1 MSHLILGTDTCLFTQ
16 RLSLLCTANT
26 EAEAMHYLGE
36 YWTYVVRGA
45 NGGGRGDTRWGE
57 AGDVGVGVV

>member
-45 NGGGRGDTRWGE
+45 NGGSGGTRGGGRLGM
-57 AGDVGVGVV
+57 